1 MAGSWLDLYEGGE
14 GGDNVYINCS
24 ILGVMMSRDLDCGKL
39 KIALSNSRNSKLCF
53 ICLYF

>member
-1 MAGSWLDLYEGGE
+1 MVGIFEE

-24 ILGVMMSRDLDCGKL
+24 ILGVMMSRDLDCGIL